1 MRIQIF
7 ILTSIL
13 TLFFFYAP
21 GQEKSKI
28 INDIRK
34 EFTTINSDSTLTEV
48 VLNNEEFLD
57 HATDGGGQLTGFYK
71 GGQLRKIVRWT
82 GLSNGNEI
90 IEFYFI
96 NNKLIF
102 VYEQFNAFIYDQKK
116 EILHQDTT
124 ERTFEGRYYFSKEKL
139 INQITT
145 GHNRF
150 GDDSVDPEKTLLTE
164 ADENKKL
171 LNRTSMRSRKT
182 E

>member
-1 MRIQIF
+1 MRILTF

-21 GQEKSKI
+21 GQEKSKFL
-28 INDIRK
+28 NDIRK
-34 EFTTINSDSTLTEV
+34 EFKSINNDSSLIKV

-57 HATDGGGQLTGFYK
+57 HATDGGGQLTGFYQ

-90 IEFYFI
+90 TEFYFS

-102 VYEQFNAFIYDQKK
+102 VYEQFNAFIYDQEK
-116 EILHQDTT
+116 EILRSDTT
-124 ERTFEGRYYFSKEKL
+124 ERTFEGRYYFKDKKL
-139 INQITT
+139 IDQITT

-150 GDDSVDPEKTLLTE
+150 EDDSIAPEKILLTQ

-171 LNRTSMRSRKT
+171 LTRKSKNNRKA